1 MFMKKC
7 MYQDGDNTR
16 RGNVA
21 LPDLHCLFHI
31 CRKAEC
37 FCQNDHVFN
46 ACELFTV
53 QPVVSQGGVYVQLV
67 PLVYLILVRVQLWS
81 LLCCRFS
88 CCLCFSSFHVLL
100 LSFTLEY
107 LLLISEEIALI
118 LLSRSCFMVAFSGK
132 SAWDLRQPASELS
145 CKQLKLFR

>member
-1 MFMKKC
+1 MPFPQSATISQTHLQLCTAFVFRSVARQDISTRVIMFLILMNSLQSSLLC
-7 MYQDGDNTR
+7 
-16 RGNVA
+16 
-21 LPDLHCLFHI
+21 
-31 CRKAEC
+31 
-37 FCQNDHVFN
+37 
-46 ACELFTV
+46 
-53 QPVVSQGGVYVQLV
+53 VVGTWFQGGVYVQWV

-81 LLCCRFS
+81 VLCCRFS

-118 LLSRSCFMVAFSGK
+118 LLSRSCFMVAFSGS
-132 SAWDLRQPASELS
+132 SAWALKYPANELS